1 MLRLEAKQK
10 VLFTVIYL
18 IFQFLKLIT
27 ESRNLNVWCYIS
39 SVKIC
44 QMTLFLKNEQKSIKK
59 GLLYPFKVIVNTT
72 NKHVGSPCLNVP

>member
-10 VLFTVIYL
+10 MLFTVIYL

-59 GLLYPFKVIVNTT
+59 GLLYPLYFWKLIYFIFAAGVKT
-72 NKHVGSPCLNVP
+72 LFL

>member
-10 VLFTVIYL
+10 MLFTVIYL

-44 QMTLFLKNEQKSIKK
+44 QMTLFLKNGQKSIKK
-59 GLLYPFKVIVNTT
+59 GLLYPLNKDHKGNLNLKNTR
-72 NKHVGSPCLNVP
+72 KLFI